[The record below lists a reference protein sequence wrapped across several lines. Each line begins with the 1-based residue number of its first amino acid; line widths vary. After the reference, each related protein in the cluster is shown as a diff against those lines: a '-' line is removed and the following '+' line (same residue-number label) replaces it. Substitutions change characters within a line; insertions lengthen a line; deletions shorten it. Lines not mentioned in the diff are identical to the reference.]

1 MHANVPKPHPAQDAA
16 ALQYQRAA
24 EAPPLRVDIEGT
36 IDASPVELQLLR
48 SGKLRCAG
56 GPDADRLQLTG
67 WNLAVRSGAAPK
79 GGDAPAPANGDDLTL
94 QSRQPLL
101 PRFRPYLARVGDS
114 KPWFLPAE
122 DGVTFLLGRG
132 SSVDLPILDPH
143 VSRQHAR
150 IVMRR
155 GVAVVQDLGSM
166 LGTQLDG
173 RPLRTERALRHGD
186 VLTIGDASFVYHSL
200 AEDLRQAQRPEPVDE
215 VARPQAPLRLPG
227 RAADWDAWLTFG
239 FVVFAAICI
248 AWITALVAHS

>member
-1 MHANVPKPHPAQDAA
+1 MHANVQPSNPAQDAA

-67 WNLAVRSGAAPK
+67 WNLAVRSPAAPK
-79 GGDAPAPANGDDLTL
+79 SGGAPVSADGEDLTL

-101 PRFRPYLARVGDS
+101 PRYRPYLARVGDS

-122 DGVTFLLGRG
+122 EGVPFVLGRG
-132 SSVDLPILDPH
+132 SNVDLPILDPH

-155 GVAVVQDLGSM
+155 GVAIVQDLGSL

-173 RPLRTERALRHGD
+173 RPLRAERALEHGD
-186 VLTIGDASFVYHSL
+186 VLTVGDASFVYHSL
-200 AEDLRQAQRPEPVDE
+200 AEDLRQAHRPTPVAA
-215 VARPQAPLRLPG
+215 ARPQAPLRLPG

-248 AWITALVAHS
+248 AWLSALVAQS